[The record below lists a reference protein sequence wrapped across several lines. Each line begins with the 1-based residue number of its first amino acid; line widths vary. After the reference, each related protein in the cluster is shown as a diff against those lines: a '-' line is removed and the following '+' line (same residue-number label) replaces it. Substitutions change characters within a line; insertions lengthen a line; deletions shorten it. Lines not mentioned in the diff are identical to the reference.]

1 MLNHG
6 YIFRALVL
14 SSAVL
19 YAFLYFLPFESF
31 ETDLSR
37 INLLKS
43 DGYAAV
49 LNPQTWLLTIGIF
62 ALWIVA
68 YVGLFRFQNW
78 ARNLYLVLTILALF
92 ATTLYGIRVV
102 SPMEGVLDLAVNL
115 LDGAILAMAYLSSV
129 KNEFREATV
138 SSS

>member
-78 ARNLYLVLTILALF
+78 ARNLYLVLTIWALF